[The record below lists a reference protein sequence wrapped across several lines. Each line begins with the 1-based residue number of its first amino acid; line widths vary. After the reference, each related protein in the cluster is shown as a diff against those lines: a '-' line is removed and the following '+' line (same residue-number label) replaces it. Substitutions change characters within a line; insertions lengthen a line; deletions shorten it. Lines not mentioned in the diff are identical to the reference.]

1 MRGFV
6 AVGRHYVAM
15 LDAVERRILAAAVA
29 DTAELLGVR
38 LQEPEGTEPSAAGTG
53 PDDPLIG
60 LTWGSA
66 EASVPSDP
74 AVARLLPAASRDDD
88 ELASEFRRLTDAD
101 LRRTKVAN
109 LRLVWTGLRGRP
121 GSLPVARDDAPR
133 WAAALSDVRLVL
145 ATRLGIETDDDAENV
160 YGLAAGEGPG
170 GAADDEDAP
179 ADELRQA
186 MATLYAVL
194 TWLQESLVTAL
205 LDDQPR

>member
-38 LQEPEGTEPSAAGTG
+38 LQESSGPSSATGTG
-53 PDDPLIG
+53 PDDPLTG
-60 LTWGSA
+60 LTWGSG
-66 EASVPSDP
+66 EPSVPSDP
-74 AVARLLPAASRDDD
+74 AVARLLPAASRDD
-88 ELASEFRRLTDAD
+88 ELATEFRRLTDAD
-101 LRRTKVAN
+101 LRRTKVEN
-109 LRLVWTGLRGRP
+109 LRVVWTGLRGRP
-121 GSLPVARDDAPR
+121 GSLPVPRDDAPR

-145 ATRLGIETDDDAENV
+145 ATRLGIETDEDAENV
-160 YGLAAGEGPG
+160 YGLAAGEGHG
-170 GAADDEDAP
+170 GTTDDEDGP

-205 LDDQPR
+205 LDDQPG

>member
-1 MRGFV
+1 VRGFV

-38 LQEPEGTEPSAAGTG
+38 LQESSGTEPAEGTG
-53 PDDPLIG
+53 PDDPLTG

-66 EASVPSDP
+66 EPSVPSDP
-74 AVARLLPAASRDDD
+74 AVARLLPAASRVDD
-88 ELASEFRRLTDAD
+88 ELATEFRRLTDAD
-101 LRRTKVAN
+101 LRRTKVGN
-109 LRLVWTGLRGRP
+109 LRLVWTGLRRRP
-121 GSLPVARDDAPR
+121 GSLPVLRDDAPR

-145 ATRLGIETDDDAENV
+145 ATRLGIETDEDAENV
-160 YGLAAGEGPG
+160 YGLAAGEGHG
-170 GAADDEDAP
+170 GPAGDEDSP
-179 ADELRQA
+179 AGELRQA

-205 LDDQPR
+205 LDDQPG